1 MARVRQAG
9 VMPDPAEAAPGDTPE
24 RRFRFCT
31 FYLSF
36 L

>member
-1 MARVRQAG
+1 
-9 VMPDPAEAAPGDTPE
+9 MPDPAEAAPGDTPE